1 MFGFSIGF
9 AIAKR
14 LGAEGASV
22 VISSRKEKNVSEALA
37 KLKAEGITVAGTV
50 CHVAKAEDRVRLLKT
65 VSTVTYFLRHCSP

>member
-1 MFGFSIGF
+1 MFGFSIGY

-50 CHVAKAEDRVRLLKT
+50 CHVAKLEDRVRLLKT
-65 VSTVTYFLRHCSP
+65 VSTVTYFLRYCSP

>member
-50 CHVAKAEDRVRLLKT
+50 CHVAKAEDRVRLLET
-65 VSTVTYFLRHCSP
+65 VSTVTYFLRYCSP

>member
-65 VSTVTYFLRHCSP
+65 VSTVTDFLRY

>member
-65 VSTVTYFLRHCSP
+65 VSTVTYFLRYCSP